1 MIALTTV
8 LARVYVINS
17 SPVTSVAD
25 DNRLCAVKVS
35 ATAGTFV
42 AVNSLYG

>member
-1 MIALTTV
+1 VVALTSV
-8 LARVYVINS
+8 LARIYVNNS
-17 SPVTSVAD
+17 SLVTSVAE